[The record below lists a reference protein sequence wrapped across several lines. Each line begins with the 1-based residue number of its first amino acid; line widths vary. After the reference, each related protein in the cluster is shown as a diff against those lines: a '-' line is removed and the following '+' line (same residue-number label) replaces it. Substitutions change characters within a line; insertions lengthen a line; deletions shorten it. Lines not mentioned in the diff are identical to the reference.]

1 MSLWLL
7 QNLEDSVRKALADVQ
22 RCTDELRQEQEHAA
36 ASEKARK
43 LLDQQV
49 RDLQERLDQA
59 EAQALKS
66 GKKII
71 QKLEHRIHE
80 LESELEVEQKNK
92 EEILKEVKKNDRKI
106 KVKCAGNSDEF
117 WW

>member
-1 MSLWLL
+1 
-7 QNLEDSVRKALADVQ
+7 VRKALSDVQ
-22 RCTDELRQEQEHAA
+22 RITDDLRQEQEHTAA
-36 ASEKARK
+36 ADKARK
-43 LLDQQV
+43 FLEQQV

-71 QKLEHRIHE
+71 LKLEHRIHE
-80 LESELEVEQKNK
+80 LENELEVEQKNK

-106 KVKCAGNSDEF
+106 KVKF
-117 WW
+117 

>member
-1 MSLWLL
+1 LL

-22 RCTDELRQEQEHAA
+22 RCTDELRQEQEHA
-36 ASEKARK
+36 
-43 LLDQQV
+43 
-49 RDLQERLDQA
+49 
-59 EAQALKS
+59 ALKS

-92 EEILKEVKKNDRKI
+92 EEILKEVKRNDRKI
-106 KVKCAGNSDEF
+106 KVKCAITSDEF
-117 WW
+117 